1 MVAAPPRASAPISV
15 ARYSASRAS
24 LRLRLRVLRERRAAP
39 SAPPHPQPPPLPAKP
54 GAVAGCGA
62 QHDDE
67 GVVDVLQDLLLVL
80 DVLHLLQPHYLRLLH
95 DLQREEAV
103 GRVDDRAER
112 WRRLLQCNAQVRRLT
127 EAHAP
132 EGAGT

>member
-1 MVAAPPRASAPISV
+1 VVASPPRASAPISLTRK
-15 ARYSASRAS
+15 AQAQAQAQGAQRTPCCP
-24 LRLRLRVLRERRAAP
+24 LL
-39 SAPPHPQPPPLPAKP
+39 APPSSPPLPAQP
-54 GAVAGCGA
+54 WPVAGGA

-80 DVLHLLQPHYLRLLH
+80 DVLHLLQPHHLRLLH

-103 GRVDDRAER
+103 GRVDDRPER